1 MWDQLLATHNGCF
14 GIRYPLYPQ
23 RLEYEVPVRGG
34 NDPAQTQIVT
44 VSLDDVVS
52 LRVRRDDQQRL
63 TVCLHCAKQPK
74 RTIAFRDDREGNFF
88 LSRLSERCALLC
100 PHLTAHGLSYSL
112 DLRAAWRRTVE
123 NEIAKDAWIIDG
135 NFGSSL
141 ELRLSRAQAAVYL
154 DYSRAVCLAGVL
166 RRVWTTHG
174 RVRPDMGAGCPERF
188 DLSFLRWVWDFPKR
202 DGTHVKALL
211 AAHPEVR
218 CVTLKNRRDAQV
230 PLRRLE
236 GADDGSI

>member
-1 MWDQLLATHNGCF
+1 MGFLTRCKRLFSFAFLLQNRNTF
-14 GIRYPLYPQ
+14 F
-23 RLEYEVPVRGG
+23 
-34 NDPAQTQIVT
+34 
-44 VSLDDVVS
+44 S
-52 LRVRRDDQQRL
+52 
-63 TVCLHCAKQPK
+63 
-74 RTIAFRDDREGNFF
+74 FF
-88 LSRLSERCALLC
+88 LKSFLILSEKQQ
-100 PHLTAHGLSYSL
+100 
-112 DLRAAWRRTVE
+112 RRTVE

-230 PLRRLE
+230 LLRRLE

>member
-1 MWDQLLATHNGCF
+1 MELGEAKRILILGCGGAGKSTLARRLGAATGLPVVHLDG
-14 GIRYPLYPQ
+14 LYW
-23 RLEYEVPVRGG
+23 
-34 NDPAQTQIVT
+34 
-44 VSLDDVVS
+44 
-52 LRVRRDDQQRL
+52 
-63 TVCLHCAKQPK
+63 QPGWV
-74 RTIAFRDDREGNFF
+74 AME
-88 LSRLSERCALLC
+88 
-100 PHLTAHGLSYSL
+100 
-112 DLRAAWRRTVE
+112 RAAWRRTVE

-211 AAHPEVR
+211 AAHPQVR

>member
-1 MWDQLLATHNGCF
+1 M
-14 GIRYPLYPQ
+14 
-23 RLEYEVPVRGG
+23 
-34 NDPAQTQIVT
+34 
-44 VSLDDVVS
+44 
-52 LRVRRDDQQRL
+52 
-63 TVCLHCAKQPK
+63 
-74 RTIAFRDDREGNFF
+74 
-88 LSRLSERCALLC
+88 
-100 PHLTAHGLSYSL
+100 
-112 DLRAAWRRTVE
+112 
-123 NEIAKDAWIIDG
+123 
-135 NFGSSL
+135 
-141 ELRLSRAQAAVYL
+141 
-154 DYSRAVCLAGVL
+154 AGVL

-230 PLRRLE
+230 LLRRLE

>member
-1 MWDQLLATHNGCF
+1 MVHLDG
-14 GIRYPLYPQ
+14 LYW
-23 RLEYEVPVRGG
+23 
-34 NDPAQTQIVT
+34 
-44 VSLDDVVS
+44 
-52 LRVRRDDQQRL
+52 
-63 TVCLHCAKQPK
+63 QPGWV
-74 RTIAFRDDREGNFF
+74 AME
-88 LSRLSERCALLC
+88 
-100 PHLTAHGLSYSL
+100 
-112 DLRAAWRRTVE
+112 RAAWRRTVE

-218 CVTLKNRRDAQV
+218 CVTLKKRRDAQV
-230 PLRRLE
+230 LLRRLE

>member
-1 MWDQLLATHNGCF
+1 MNSMIEVRDVSVRFRMANDKINSLKEYMIQKLRGQLKYNEFEALSHVSFEVERGEVVGLVGHNGA
-14 GIRYPLYPQ
+14 GKSTLARRLGAATGLPVVHLDGLYW
-23 RLEYEVPVRGG
+23 
-34 NDPAQTQIVT
+34 
-44 VSLDDVVS
+44 
-52 LRVRRDDQQRL
+52 
-63 TVCLHCAKQPK
+63 QPGWV
-74 RTIAFRDDREGNFF
+74 AME
-88 LSRLSERCALLC
+88 
-100 PHLTAHGLSYSL
+100 
-112 DLRAAWRRTVE
+112 RAAWRRTVE

-230 PLRRLE
+230 LLRRLE

>member
-1 MWDQLLATHNGCF
+1 MQLTLNDLRKTYLLPAPLLHRRGQGKPKIKQALAG
-14 GIRYPLYPQ
+14 
-23 RLEYEVPVRGG
+23 
-34 NDPAQTQIVT
+34 
-44 VSLDDVVS
+44 VSLTLGPGLYGLLGPNGAGKSTLARRLGAATGLPVVH
-52 LRVRRDDQQRL
+52 LDGL
-63 TVCLHCAKQPK
+63 YWQPGWV
-74 RTIAFRDDREGNFF
+74 AME
-88 LSRLSERCALLC
+88 
-100 PHLTAHGLSYSL
+100 
-112 DLRAAWRRTVE
+112 RAAWRRTVE

-230 PLRRLE
+230 LLRRLE

>member
-1 MWDQLLATHNGCF
+1 MELGEAKRILILGCGGAGKSTLARRLGAATGLPVVHLDG
-14 GIRYPLYPQ
+14 LYW
-23 RLEYEVPVRGG
+23 
-34 NDPAQTQIVT
+34 
-44 VSLDDVVS
+44 
-52 LRVRRDDQQRL
+52 
-63 TVCLHCAKQPK
+63 QPGWV
-74 RTIAFRDDREGNFF
+74 AME
-88 LSRLSERCALLC
+88 
-100 PHLTAHGLSYSL
+100 
-112 DLRAAWRRTVE
+112 RAAWRRTVE

-174 RVRPDMGAGCPERF
+174 RVRPDMGAVCPERF

>member
-1 MWDQLLATHNGCF
+1 MELGEAKRILILGCGGAGKSTLARRLGAATGLPVVHLDG
-14 GIRYPLYPQ
+14 LYW
-23 RLEYEVPVRGG
+23 
-34 NDPAQTQIVT
+34 
-44 VSLDDVVS
+44 
-52 LRVRRDDQQRL
+52 
-63 TVCLHCAKQPK
+63 QPGWV
-74 RTIAFRDDREGNFF
+74 AME
-88 LSRLSERCALLC
+88 
-100 PHLTAHGLSYSL
+100 
-112 DLRAAWRRTVE
+112 RAAWRRTVE

-154 DYSRAVCLAGVL
+154 DYSRAVCLAGV
-166 RRVWTTHG
+166 
-174 RVRPDMGAGCPERF
+174 RPEMGAGCPERF

-230 PLRRLE
+230 LLRRLE

>member
-1 MWDQLLATHNGCF
+1 MELGEAKRILILGCGGAGKSTLARRLGAATGLPVVHLDG
-14 GIRYPLYPQ
+14 LYW
-23 RLEYEVPVRGG
+23 
-34 NDPAQTQIVT
+34 
-44 VSLDDVVS
+44 
-52 LRVRRDDQQRL
+52 
-63 TVCLHCAKQPK
+63 QPGWV
-74 RTIAFRDDREGNFF
+74 AME
-88 LSRLSERCALLC
+88 
-100 PHLTAHGLSYSL
+100 
-112 DLRAAWRRTVE
+112 RAAWRRTVE

-141 ELRLSRAQAAVYL
+141 E
-154 DYSRAVCLAGVL
+154 L

-218 CVTLKNRRDAQV
+218 CVTLKKRRDAQV
-230 PLRRLE
+230 LLRRLE

>member
-1 MWDQLLATHNGCF
+1 M
-14 GIRYPLYPQ
+14 
-23 RLEYEVPVRGG
+23 
-34 NDPAQTQIVT
+34 
-44 VSLDDVVS
+44 
-52 LRVRRDDQQRL
+52 
-63 TVCLHCAKQPK
+63 
-74 RTIAFRDDREGNFF
+74 
-88 LSRLSERCALLC
+88 
-100 PHLTAHGLSYSL
+100 
-112 DLRAAWRRTVE
+112 
-123 NEIAKDAWIIDG
+123 
-135 NFGSSL
+135 
-141 ELRLSRAQAAVYL
+141 

-218 CVTLKNRRDAQV
+218 CVTLKKRRDAQV
-230 PLRRLE
+230 LLRRLE